1 MRTHFFF
8 EQHFETPQHFVL
20 MFELMEGGDL
30 WNYLRNLPEK
40 RALDGP
46 AAPSGVP
53 SMALS
58 EEEAR
63 SVFQQVLQVI
73 IVFEALFLNSAR
85 D

>member
-1 MRTHFFF
+1 
-8 EQHFETPQHFVL
+8 

-40 RALDGP
+40 RAQEGP

-63 SVFQQVLQVI
+63 SVFQQVLQYFVTLL
-73 IVFEALFLNSAR
+73 AYP
-85 D
+85 